1 MKSKLTVLLSAVLA
15 TSALAHERLTIGPGG
30 GRVLFVDSITTPN
43 VEFLVNK
50 EGRAEITLLDKDRKP
65 LPPGQRSV
73 VVTGGPR
80 ASSKKLAVES
90 KGDRFVTE
98 PVPAG
103 APYTVVIQL
112 KEASDAKALTL
123 RVNYDPTPA
132 KSGKPEYLDDS
143 VNDGSGPSIQPPAT
157 LEGLFGEINQHH
169 GELKD
174 GFAGKKYEPLDEVT
188 QAFTVL
194 LKALPAKSGDK
205 TAAVQPQ
212 VDGLVKDLAVIAD
225 ANAARKLDDTAKH
238 LESFNAGLAMLKQNY
253 RAKTATA
260 KLD

>member
-1 MKSKLTVLLSAVLA
+1 MKSKLTVLFAAVLA
-15 TSALAHERLTIGPGG
+15 MSAYAHERITIGPRG
-30 GRVLFVDSITTPN
+30 GRVLFVDSTSTPN

-65 LPPGQRSV
+65 LAPGQRSIA
-73 VVTGGPR
+73 VTGGPR
-80 ASSKKLAVES
+80 ASSKKLVVEPM
-90 KGDRFVTE
+90 GDRFVTE

-112 KEASDAKALTL
+112 KEEPDAKALTL

-143 VNDGSGPSIQPPAT
+143 VNDGSGPSIKPPET

-169 GELKD
+169 GELKE

-194 LKALPAKSGDK
+194 LKAVPAKSGDK
-205 TAAVQPQ
+205 AAVVQPH
-212 VDGLVKDLAVIAD
+212 VDALSHNLAVIAD
-225 ANAARKLDDTAKH
+225 ANAARKLGDAAKT
-238 LESFNAGLAMLKQNY
+238 LESFNDSLAKLKQNY
-253 RAKTATA
+253 PAKTATA